1 MSYQEA
7 LEAAGAQVLAFAEFD
22 SYQGDWLARLPG
34 GYVSGSYGSCSGCDA
49 FEGEFGH
56 WSGRC
61 SEHDY
66 EPNPPA
72 DCEACAAGKA
82 VYSKRLTAFGQSYLD
97 DLTDAASLRE
107 RFTKQAEWDRDAT
120 EIVAW
125 LDAQEVA
132 S

>member
-7 LEAAGAQVLAFAEFD
+7 LEAAGATVLAYAKFG
-22 SYQGDWLARLPG
+22 SYQGDWLARLPN

-49 FEGEFGH
+49 FEGEFGY
-56 WSGRC
+56 WRGQC
-61 SEHDY
+61 NEHEYDF
-66 EPNPPA
+66 EDHA
-72 DCEACAAGKA
+72 DCEACAARKA
-82 VYSKRLTAFGQSYLD
+82 DYSKRLTAFGQSYLD
-97 DLTDAASLRE
+97 YLTDAASLRE
-107 RFTKQAEWDRDAT
+107 RFTTQAEWDRDAT